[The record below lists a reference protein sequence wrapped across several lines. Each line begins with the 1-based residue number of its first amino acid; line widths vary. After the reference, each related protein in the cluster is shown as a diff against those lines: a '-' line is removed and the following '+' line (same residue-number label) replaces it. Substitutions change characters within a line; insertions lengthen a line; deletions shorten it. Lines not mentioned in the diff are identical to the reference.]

1 MQRRE
6 LINMIAAVTGVA
18 FVGTDALFAASEAQ
32 SKSGYSDSDIQLF
45 DDVAE
50 TILPR
55 TETPGAKDAA
65 VGRFIARYSA
75 ACYEPGHI
83 AILQNGIGEINGQMK
98 KQHGVNFSDA
108 GEEER
113 RSLLTTIDTQAKQYA
128 QTRGPLSD
136 DKLPHYFSLL
146 KQLTLIGFFTSELG
160 ATRVAR
166 YRPVPGKYKGCIAYT
181 DKETFWAW

>member
-18 FVGTDALFAASEAQ
+18 FVGTDALFAAGEAQ
-32 SKSGYSDSDIQLF
+32 SKSNYSDSDIQLF

-55 TETPGAKDAA
+55 TDTPGAKDAA
-65 VGRFIARYSA
+65 VGRFIARYSE
-75 ACYEPGHI
+75 ACYEPQHI
-83 AILQNGIGEINGQMK
+83 AILQNGIGDINGQMK
-98 KQHGVNFSDA
+98 KRHGVNFIHA
-108 GEEER
+108 GEEEK

-128 QTRGPLSD
+128 QTLGPLGD
-136 DKLPHYFSLL
+136 DKSPHYFSLL
-146 KQLTLIGFFTSELG
+146 KQLTLLGFFTSEPG

-166 YRPVPGKYKGCIAYT
+166 YRPVPGKYKGCTPYI
-181 DKETFWAW
+181 KGETFWAW

>member
-18 FVGTDALFAASEAQ
+18 FVGTDALFAAGEAQ
-32 SKSGYSDSDIQLF
+32 SRLTYSDSDIQLF
-45 DDVAE
+45 DEVAE

-55 TETPGAKDAA
+55 TDTPGAKDAA

-75 ACYEPGHI
+75 ACYEPAHI
-83 AILQNGIGEINGQMK
+83 AILQNGIGDINGQMRK
-98 KQHGVNFSDA
+98 RNGVNFLQA
-108 GEEER
+108 GEAEK
-113 RSLLTTIDTQAKQYA
+113 RSLLTMVDTQAKQYA
-128 QTRGPLSD
+128 RTRGSESD

-146 KQLTLIGFFTSELG
+146 KQLTLMGFFTSELG

-166 YRPVPGKYKGCIAYT
+166 YRPVPGKYKGCIPYRT
-181 DKETFWAW
+181 SETFWAW

>member
-18 FVGTDALFAASEAQ
+18 FVGTDALFAAGEAQ
-32 SKSGYSDSDIQLF
+32 SKSKYSDSDIHLF

-55 TETPGAKDAA
+55 TDTPGAKDAA
-65 VGRFIARYSA
+65 VGRFIARYSE
-75 ACYEPGHI
+75 ACYEPQHI
-83 AILQNGIGEINGQMK
+83 AILQNGIGDINGQMK
-98 KQHGVNFSDA
+98 KLHGVKFIHA
-108 GEEER
+108 GEEQKR
-113 RSLLTTIDTQAKQYA
+113 LLLTTIDTEAKQYA
-128 QTRGPLSD
+128 QTLGALGD

-146 KQLTLIGFFTSELG
+146 KQLTLLGFFTSEPG

-166 YRPVPGKYKGCIAYT
+166 YRPVPGKYKGCTPYI
-181 DKETFWAW
+181 KGETFWAW

>member
-18 FVGTDALFAASEAQ
+18 FVGTDALFAAGEAQ
-32 SKSGYSDSDIQLF
+32 SKSKYSDSDIQMF

-55 TETPGAKDAA
+55 TDTPGAKDAA
-65 VGRFIARYSA
+65 VGRFIARYSE
-75 ACYEPGHI
+75 ACYEPHHI
-83 AILQNGIGEINGQMK
+83 AILQNGIGDIDGQMK
-98 KQHGVNFSDA
+98 RLRGVKFIHA
-108 GEEER
+108 GEEEK

-128 QTRGPLSD
+128 QTLGPKGD
-136 DKLPHYFSLL
+136 NKLPHYFSLL
-146 KQLTLIGFFTSELG
+146 KQLTLLGFFTSEPG

-166 YRPVPGKYKGCIAYT
+166 YRPVPGKYKGCIPYS
-181 DKETFWAW
+181 KGETFWAW